1 MAQEHWR
8 ARTQFIILL
17 AASLVLAGCPGGREP
32 SDLSDLFISNRRFN
46 IDDSRGLVR
55 VYARLE
61 NTGQS
66 RYREV
71 EVHVTL
77 LSASG
82 DNVGENSVVL
92 HDLKPGEK
100 RDFAIGVTSHGRTH
114 DVQLEVLP
122 PQTP

>member
-1 MAQEHWR
+1 MALDHRR
-8 ARTQFIILL
+8 ARAQYIILL
-17 AASLVLAGCPGGREP
+17 TATVVLAGCPGGRQP

-46 IDDSRGLVR
+46 IDESRGLVR

-82 DNVGENSVVL
+82 DKAGENSVVL
-92 HDLKPGEK
+92 RDLKPGER
-100 RDFAIGVTSHGRTH
+100 RDFAVSVTSHGRTH
-114 DVQLEVLP
+114 DVGLEVRA
-122 PQTP
+122 PQNP